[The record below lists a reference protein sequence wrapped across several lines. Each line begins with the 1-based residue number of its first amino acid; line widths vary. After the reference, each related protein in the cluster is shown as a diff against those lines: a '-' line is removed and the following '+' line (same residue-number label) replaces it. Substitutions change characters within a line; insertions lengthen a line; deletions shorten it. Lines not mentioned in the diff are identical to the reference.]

1 MVWFC
6 FCFAAASP
14 PLVGLLSAFSHPFM
28 ECSILS
34 HFLAS
39 SIFSFPVASLPP
51 QGLSFPWVMWGTIGL
66 DMCSHLTPGSS
77 YELFPVV
84 NSLKCF
90 PYWYLNILILA
101 HVSLAPDMVSGRG
114 RRDVA
119 CSHYL
124 GPSLF
129 PVMPSKSL
137 QIGSIHVCVSL
148 SLFLFFFPF
157 LLRYVKYSQ

>member
-14 PLVGLLSAFSHPFM
+14 PLVGLLSAFLIPPWNAPFF
-28 ECSILS
+28 STSWPLS
-34 HFLAS
+34 SFLS
-39 SIFSFPVASLPP
+39 QLLHCLHRVS
-51 QGLSFPWVMWGTIGL
+51 PWVMGGTIGL
-66 DMCSHLTPGSS
+66 DMCSHLPPGSS
-77 YELFPVV
+77 YGLFPVV

-90 PYWYLNILILA
+90 PYWYLNILSPRP
-101 HVSLAPDMVSGRG
+101 VSLAPDMVSGRG

-119 CSHYL
+119 RSHYL

-129 PVMPSKSL
+129 PFMPSRSPH
-137 QIGSIHVCVSL
+137 IGSIHVYVSL

>member
-1 MVWFC
+1 MYGVVLFLFCSCLPSTGWFVEC
-6 FCFAAASP
+6 
-14 PLVGLLSAFSHPFM
+14 FSHPSM
-28 ECSILS
+28 ECSILF

-39 SIFSFPVASLPP
+39 FIFSFPVASLHP
-51 QGLSFPWVMWGTIGL
+51 QGLSLGDGGTIGL
-66 DMCSHLTPGSS
+66 AMCSHLPTGSS
-77 YELFPVV
+77 YGLFPVV

-90 PYWYLNILILA
+90 PYWYLNILSPRP
-101 HVSLAPDMVSGRG
+101 VSLAPDMVSGRG

-119 CSHYL
+119 RSHYL

-129 PVMPSKSL
+129 PFMPSRSPH
-137 QIGSIHVCVSL
+137 IGSIHVYVSL